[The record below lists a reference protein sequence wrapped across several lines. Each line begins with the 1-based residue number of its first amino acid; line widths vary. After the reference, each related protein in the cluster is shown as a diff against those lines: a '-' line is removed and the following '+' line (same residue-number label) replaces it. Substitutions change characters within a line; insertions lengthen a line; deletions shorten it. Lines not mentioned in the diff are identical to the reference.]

1 MKKNIFAIDFTKN
14 TISASKSALKKASN
28 PNTDEHT
35 ELMNLLALHPTFK
48 VCEKA
53 PNTKKPTYK
62 GMGFK
67 MMEDY
72 IRTQEK
78 ADELMGE
85 FNAAKSMF
93 NGSYPLVKKWFL
105 DTFKDDADKFKVS
118 EAKKAI
124 ADEKV
129 KRVKATVKKAPALH
143 AANPAA

>member
-53 PNTKKPTYK
+53 PNTKKTTYK

-105 DTFKDDADKFKVS
+105 DKFKVS